1 MNGSTPYRVLA
12 FVGIAAALAAIAPL
26 RAQTASV
33 GAPETFGAKAQ
44 ASTKAGASVTAPIL
58 FHVERYTP
66 DFDRG
71 VVQEALRVGGY
82 PGFLPA
88 LRKAPDVGYAELA
101 SRRVTIRWARE
112 TVDATGRTIV
122 LITDKPVAFLGG
134 QAEGKSRAGY
144 EVAVIQL
151 KVDAKG
157 NGTGTMAA
165 AARVKP
171 GGATGVQID
180 DYAEVPITLAMVAR
194 Q

>member
-1 MNGSTPYRVLA
+1 MNGSTPYRLLA
-12 FVGIAAALAAIAPL
+12 FIGIAATLVAVAPL
-26 RAQTASV
+26 RAQSGSA

-44 ASTKAGASVTAPIL
+44 ASTKSGASVTAPIL

-112 TVDATGRTIV
+112 TADATGRTIV

-151 KVDAKG
+151 KVDGKG

>member
-1 MNGSTPYRVLA
+1 MRVWSLILLSLCA
-12 FVGIAAALAAIAPL
+12 GTTVPAV
-26 RAQTASV
+26 AQQPPPI
-33 GAPETFGAKAQ
+33 GAPETFAAKAQ
-44 ASTKAGASVTAPIL
+44 AANKAGAAVSAPIL

-66 DFDRG
+66 EFDRAA
-71 VVQEALRVGGY
+71 VREALRVGGY

-101 SRRVTIRWARE
+101 GRRVTIRWARE
-112 TVDATGRTIV
+112 TADATGRTIV

-151 KVDAKG
+151 KVDGKG
-157 NGTGTMAA
+157 AGTGSMAA

-171 GGATGVQID
+171 GGETGVQID
-180 DYAEVPITLAMVAR
+180 DYAESPIELVNVAR